1 MAFGVILSNIQQPI
15 PGRPVLPGCQD
26 QGWSSFES
34 FDQAGN
40 HSTDGRKVRDGFDKS
55 YGVLRVS
62 LAESVKE
69 KREEILK
76 VAALRGAKNVRLFGS
91 LVRGEE
97 RTGSDVDLLVD
108 MEKGR
113 SLMDLSHLIQ
123 DMEELLGCPVH
134 IVEPE
139 ALHWAI
145 RERILEEAV
154 PL

>member
-1 MAFGVILSNIQQPI
+1 M
-15 PGRPVLPGCQD
+15 
-26 QGWSSFES
+26 
-34 FDQAGN
+34 
-40 HSTDGRKVRDGFDKS
+40 
-55 YGVLRVS
+55 VS

-76 VAALRGAKNVRLFGS
+76 VAALRGATNVRLFGS
-91 LVRGEE
+91 LARGEE
-97 RTGSDVDLLVD
+97 KTGSDVDLLVD

-113 SLMDLSHLIQ
+113 SLLDLSHLLQ
-123 DMEELLGCPVH
+123 DMEELLGCQVH
-134 IVEPE
+134 VVEPE